1 METKDIIKKA
11 ETKDAFCFENCLVS
25 KYTSPIWHIKLNS
38 QMSHNWYKKGQFIYY
53 ENNPVFGLHF
63 ICEGKVKIIA
73 TGLKGKEQ
81 IVRLAATGNILGH
94 WQADTNETYTT
105 SAVTIEDSLI
115 CFLSNDILQEAFLAN
130 SELTLN
136 LMHYYS
142 KELNKSEKRLKYLS
156 QTCINERMAEALLYL
171 IEIFGISSKNSRI
184 NGKLSRREIGS
195 IIGATSEQ
203 VSRVLSAF
211 KTDNIIDTL
220 GKDIIILDKV
230 GLENLIKRE
239 QVSTGQNL

>member
-1 METKDIIKKA
+1 MKTTDIINEV
-11 ETKDAFCFENCLVS
+11 ETENAYCFKNCLVS
-25 KYTSPIWHIKLNS
+25 RYTSPIWYSKLNS
-38 QMSHNWYKKGQFIYY
+38 QMSHNWYKKGQYIYY

-81 IVRLAATGNILGH
+81 IIRLAATGHILGH
-94 WQADTNETYTT
+94 WQVDAKETYTT

-142 KELNKSEKRLKYLS
+142 RELNKSEKRLKYLS
-156 QTCINERMAEALLYL
+156 QTCINERVAEALLYI
-171 IEIFGISSKNSRI
+171 IEIFGIDSEHLKI
-184 NGKLSRREIGS
+184 NVNLSRREIGS
-195 IIGATSEQ
+195 IIGATPEQ
-203 VSRVLSAF
+203 LSRVLTFF
-211 KTDNIIDTL
+211 KNESIIDIV
-220 GKDIIILDKV
+220 GKDIIIENQSRLQ
-230 GLENLIKRE
+230 NLIKRANNINE
-239 QVSTGQNL
+239 I